1 MGQRDRYM
9 VYRGNR
15 GYGKRVFVQNRIRQ
29 IDARIAYLKGL
40 RDCGIRGNLAEIE
53 YYQGERRALLQ
64 WLEATE
70 K

>member
-15 GYGKRVFVQNRIRQ
+15 GYGQRLFVQNRIRQ
-29 IDARIAYLKGL
+29 IDARISYLKGL
-40 RDCGIRGNLAEIE
+40 RDRGIRGNLADIE
-53 YYQGERRALLQ
+53 YYEGERRALLQ
-64 WLEATE
+64 WLENTG